1 MHHEQSSYRQTLL
14 YFHLKSKSNYRL
26 WKEFPWII
34 RLLLMGGIFIIA
46 YLLFISHIDISLI
59 NYAIALVVYLLLGL
73 KLCRLNP
80 SETVLLKVLK
90 ISQIQIR
97 LIKCLLLG
105 IPFFLL
111 DIYTGLI
118 VLTIGAGVVV
128 LIADKRSNQ
137 KTLRVFYKATSYQWL
152 SMFRSEGCWLLLAG
166 LILLVIALF
175 HGNRNMTYFTLGWL
189 FLIPCIAAY
198 YYRQKDP
205 KQWLRV
211 YKDASFLLRK
221 KLTEVLQNTMILLV
235 VCVPLVLIFDWSAY
249 WLYTRLFL
257 LLIMGNVL
265 FFYGYYACY
274 PGMLTAMIVTGIVIF
289 ILYLLYVI
297 YPVLFIPAGLFLLVI
312 LHILSIQ
319 NLKSAIYGTA
329 ESAY

>member
-1 MHHEQSSYRQTLL
+1 MHHEQSSYKQTLL
-14 YFHLKSKSNYRL
+14 YFRLKSKSNYRL

-34 RLLLMGGIFIIA
+34 RLLLMGGFFIIA
-46 YLLFISHIDISLI
+46 YFLFISHIDISLI
-59 NYAIALVVYLLLGL
+59 NYTIALGVYLLLGL

-118 VLTIGAGVVV
+118 AITIGAGIVV
-128 LIADKRSNQ
+128 LIADKRPNQ
-137 KTLRVFYKATSYQWL
+137 KTLRAFYKATSYQWL

-166 LILLVIALF
+166 FILLIIALF
-175 HGNRNMTYFTLGWL
+175 HGNRNMTCFTLGWL

-211 YKDASFLLRK
+211 YKDASSLLRK

-257 LLIMGNVL
+257 LLIIGNVL

-297 YPVLFIPAGLFLLVI
+297 APVFFIPAGLLLLVI

-319 NLKSAIYGTA
+319 NLKSAIYGTT
-329 ESAY
+329 